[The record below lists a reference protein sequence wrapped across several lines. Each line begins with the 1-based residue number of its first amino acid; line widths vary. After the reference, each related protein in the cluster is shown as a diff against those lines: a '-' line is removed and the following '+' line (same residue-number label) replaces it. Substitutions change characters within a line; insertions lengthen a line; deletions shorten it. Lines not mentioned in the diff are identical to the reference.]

1 MFVFRSGAGGVAR
14 IASLACALLG
24 FCELVHA
31 QAQTITLDGSSSGRI
46 FEGIGAVSSGGS
58 SRLLI
63 DYPEPYRG
71 QILDY
76 LFKPNY
82 GASLQ
87 SLKVEIGG
95 DEDSGGGAEPSH
107 MRSLTDQNYTRGYE
121 WWLMQQ
127 AKLRNPNIK
136 LQALAW
142 GAPGWVGGGVYYSQD
157 TINYIINFILGAKN
171 TYGLTI
177 DYIGTLNESAL
188 QRCLDRESQGRA
200 SRQRPHHQTGS
211 GRREHGQRLV
221 HRQRPLERQRADVCN
236 RCRRGALS
244 RIH

>member
-1 MFVFRSGAGGVAR
+1 MRIVLLSVALVELCV
-14 IASLACALLG
+14 LA
-24 FCELVHA
+24 HA
-31 QAQTITLDGSSSGRI
+31 QGQLITLDGASGGRV
-46 FEGIGAVSSGGS
+46 FEGIGAVSGGGS

-63 DYPEPYRG
+63 DYPEPYRS

-95 DEDSGGGAEPSH
+95 DEDSGGGAEPAH

-142 GAPGWVGGGVYYSQD
+142 GAPGWVGAANSIPK
-157 TINYIINFILGAKN
+157 TRSNYIINFILGAKN

-177 DYIGTLNESAL
+177 DYIGTLNETPTTIP
-188 QRCLDRESQGRA
+188 G
-200 SRQRPHHQTGS
+200 
-211 GRREHGQRLV
+211 
-221 HRQRPLERQRADVCN
+221 
-236 RCRRGALS
+236 S
-244 RIH
+244 RISRPRFSRTASPPNWWQPIKARAAAGSSSTTFSAIAR